1 MPRFFCIRIFL
12 TPEKDGKEIQIKLSR
27 QEEFSLKRI
36 KHAAFMEGPFHVLC
50 LYATCIVT

>member
-12 TPEKDGKEIQIKLSR
+12 TSEKDGKEIQIKLTR